1 MKKIILL
8 FILAFCLNAKDLIVG
23 MELAYPPFEM
33 SDNAGNPSGI
43 SVDFLKEFAK
53 ENNYT
58 LKIQNIAWDGLIPA
72 LKSKK
77 IDLIMSSMSIS
88 EQRQK
93 VLDFTVPYAKA
104 NLAILSAKKSNINSI
119 NDLNQ
124 KGKIIALKRG
134 TSAHIYAQ
142 KHLKNAKILVFDKE
156 NAAILEVV
164 QAKADGF
171 IYDQMSIYKAW
182 KKNPEQTKAIF
193 TPFEEKPEQWAIAL
207 NKDNAKL
214 KQELNEF
221 IQKSK
226 ENGFFDF
233 LAQKYLKD
241 IQDIFKEQNLEF
253 FF

>member
-8 FILAFCLNAKDLIVG
+8 CLLFFNLNAKELIVG

-33 SDNAGNPSGI
+33 SDAKGNPNGI

-58 LKIQNIAWDGLIPA
+58 LQIQNIAWDGLIPA
-72 LKSKK
+72 LRSKK
-77 IDLIMSSMSIS
+77 IDLIMSSMSVS
-88 EQRQK
+88 EQRKK
-93 VLDFTVPYAKA
+93 VLDFTIPYAKA

-119 NDLNQ
+119 DDLNQ

-142 KHLKNAKILVFDKE
+142 NNLTNAEILVFDKE

-164 QAKADGF
+164 QGKADGF

-182 KKNPEQTKAIF
+182 QKNSEQTKAIF
-193 TPFEEKPEQWAIAL
+193 TPFEKYPEQWAIAL
-207 NKDNAKL
+207 NKNNETL
-214 KQELNEF
+214 KMELNHF

-226 ENGFFDF
+226 ENGFFDT

-241 IQDIFKEQNLEF
+241 IQEIFKKQKLEF

>member
-1 MKKIILL
+1 MKKFLLLCLL
-8 FILAFCLNAKDLIVG
+8 FFSLNAKELIVG

-33 SDNAGNPSGI
+33 SDAKGNPSGV

-58 LKIQNIAWDGLIPA
+58 LQIQNIAWDGLIPA
-72 LKSKK
+72 LRSKK
-77 IDLIMSSMSIS
+77 IDLIMSSMSVS
-88 EQRQK
+88 EQRKK
-93 VLDFTVPYAKA
+93 VLDFTIPYAKA

-119 NDLNQ
+119 DDLNK
-124 KGKIIALKRG
+124 KGKVIALKRG

-142 KHLKNAKILVFDKE
+142 NNLSNAKILVFDKE
-156 NAAILEVV
+156 SAAILEVI
-164 QAKADGF
+164 QGKADGF

-182 KKNPEQTKAIF
+182 QKNSDQTKAIF
-193 TPFEEKPEQWAIAL
+193 TPFEEHPEQWAIAL
-207 NKDNAKL
+207 NKNNEKL
-214 KQELNEF
+214 KIELNNF

-226 ENGFFDF
+226 ENGFFDD

-241 IQDIFKEQNLEF
+241 IQEIFKEQKLEF